1 MIYHMDHKSLT
12 SLLKSFP
19 NLTILVLGDF
29 FLDRYLTVDPELA
42 ETSIETGL
50 EAHQVV
56 QIQNSPGAAGT
67 VTNNLSALGVGR
79 ILTLGVIGEDGHGYD
94 LTRGL
99 RKMGIDTSHLIASAN
114 RYTPTYT
121 KPICLGTEMSRLDV
135 KNRSRTPERLE
146 SAIIDR
152 LTELY
157 DRADG
162 IIVLDQ
168 VPEPDCGV
176 VTTRVR
182 ECLAQLA
189 SRDDRPILADSRSHI
204 SAFENVILKPNEDEL
219 ASLVG
224 DTADPSAA
232 ALTLARQTKR
242 PVLLTRGSEGII
254 ASDGVETTRIPG
266 ISVPDPID
274 IVGAGDSVSAS
285 ATAALAA
292 GATLEDAAL
301 LAVLVSS
308 ITIQQLGITGTAT
321 PAQIVERYHET
332 DLA

>member
-1 MIYHMDHKSLT
+1 M
-12 SLLKSFP
+12 
-19 NLTILVLGDF
+19 
-29 FLDRYLTVDPELA
+29 
-42 ETSIETGL
+42 
-50 EAHQVV
+50 
-56 QIQNSPGAAGT
+56 
-67 VTNNLSALGVGR
+67 
-79 ILTLGVIGEDGHGYD
+79 
-94 LTRGL
+94 
-99 RKMGIDTSHLIASAN
+99 
-114 RYTPTYT
+114 
-121 KPICLGTEMSRLDV
+121 
-135 KNRSRTPERLE
+135 
-146 SAIIDR
+146 
-152 LTELY
+152 
-157 DRADG
+157 
-162 IIVLDQ
+162 
-168 VPEPDCGV
+168 
-176 VTTRVR
+176 
-182 ECLAQLA
+182 
-189 SRDDRPILADSRSHI
+189 
-204 SAFENVILKPNEDEL
+204 ILKPNEDEL